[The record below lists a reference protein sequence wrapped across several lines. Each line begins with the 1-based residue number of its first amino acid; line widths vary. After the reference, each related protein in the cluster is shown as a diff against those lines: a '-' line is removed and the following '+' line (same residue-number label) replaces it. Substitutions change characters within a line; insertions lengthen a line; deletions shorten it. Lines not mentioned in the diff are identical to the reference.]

1 MTYVKG
7 RECLIPWQS
16 ARETELFP
24 VHLNIKVGRK
34 NSSEMCM
41 GVARGRGGA
50 WGARDPPF
58 VSLF

>member
-7 RECLIPWQS
+7 RECLIAWQS
-16 ARETELFP
+16 ARETELFL
-24 VHLNIKVGRK
+24 VHLNIKVGKK
-34 NSSEMCM
+34 NALEMCM
-41 GVARGRGGA
+41 GVARGGGGS